1 MAQRSKKA
9 KPEAAVPYP
18 KALERYPVIRQS
30 TLSTYDSCAL
40 SAKFEADY
48 RAGWSTHPQAR
59 GSVFHRV
66 AAECMKAMHS
76 QNETT
81 IPVDAALAILHEQL
95 RQDDVDRV
103 CPACA
108 SRKIRPGIKDGMR
121 TCEACKHRFPTQLM
135 NLPMREVKDLYWVV
149 IKFAHENAWDI
160 GNLVD
165 VEHRLSAK
173 VAYPNPAGGVVERV
187 VTGQLDAVFLE
198 ADDHAVVVDY
208 KDTWALPT
216 PTEVSFEG
224 YFQQRCYA
232 LLLFANYRTLE
243 RVTLREF
250 YVRFSE
256 PRETTIWREQL
267 DSVEQEFSALVER
280 FDRSVHDNAYTP
292 TPGNHCSWCMRASA
306 CPILPEARA
315 EGRIR
320 TAAEAERMARQLVV
334 ADAVSGQA
342 RGALRAYAAVKGP
355 IPIKDAKGKRVLGFR
370 ETERVER
377 PTQEKLEAAIREA
390 GGAEGLRMSELFRRH
405 KSSKFE
411 QHVPGRE
418 QLSDDDVVT
427 IAKLEGAVAAAR
439 ASREPRS

>member
-1 MAQRSKKA
+1 MSIEGPYTKA
-9 KPEAAVPYP
+9 YEK
-18 KALERYPVIRQS
+18 YPVIRQS

-66 AAECMKAMHS
+66 AAECMKAMHTAK
-76 QNETT
+76 EPT
-81 IPVDAALAILHEQL
+81 IPVDAALAILHEVL
-95 RQDDVDRV
+95 RQENVDRV
-103 CPACA
+103 CPACNGT
-108 SRKIRPGIKDGMR
+108 KIRPGIKDGMR
-121 TCEACKHRFPTQLM
+121 TCESCRHRFETELM

-160 GNLVD
+160 ENLVD

-173 VAYPNPAGGVVERV
+173 VDYPNPAGGMVERV
-187 VTGQLDAVFLE
+187 ITGQLDAVFLE

-208 KDTWALPT
+208 KDTWGLPP

-256 PRETTIWREQL
+256 PREATIWREQI
-267 DSVEQEFSALVER
+267 DSVQQEMSALVER

-306 CPILPEARA
+306 CPILPEARS

-342 RGALRAYAAVKGP
+342 RGALRAYAATKGP

-377 PTQEKLEAAIREA
+377 PTRERLEAAIRA
-390 GGAEGLRMSELFRRH
+390 QGADGLRMDELFRRH

-411 QHVPGRE
+411 QHVPSRE
-418 QLSDDDVVT
+418 KLSDDDVVT